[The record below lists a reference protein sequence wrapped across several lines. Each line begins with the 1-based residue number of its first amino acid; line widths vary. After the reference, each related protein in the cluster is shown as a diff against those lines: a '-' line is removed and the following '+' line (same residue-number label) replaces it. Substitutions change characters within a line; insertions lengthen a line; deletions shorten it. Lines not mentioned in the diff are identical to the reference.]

1 MEEGSRRGIY
11 EQRIPLCRRGSSG
24 RVEGGTWAA
33 GRSSLSRP
41 LEIFF
46 RGEREGKERERED
59 ETGRAGEGRE
69 ISGSCFLR
77 YREILFLLRR
87 LSLER

>member
-11 EQRIPLCRRGSSG
+11 EERIPLCRGVSSG
-24 RVEGGTWAA
+24 SC
-33 GRSSLSRP
+33 RSSLSRP